1 MRLISWNCRG
11 LERSAAAIAPKE
23 FVRVVDPI
31 RVFLMETKVFNS
43 SVERVVRKVGFL
55 FFVTVPPRY
64 QRGFGFFVET
74 RIGFRHHLEV

>member
-1 MRLISWNCRG
+1 MTLISWNCRG
-11 LERSAAAIAPKE
+11 LERSAAVIALKE

-31 RVFLMETKVFNS
+31 RVFLMEKKVFDS
-43 SVERVVRKVGFL
+43 IVERVARKVGFS

-74 RIGFRHHLEV
+74 RIGF